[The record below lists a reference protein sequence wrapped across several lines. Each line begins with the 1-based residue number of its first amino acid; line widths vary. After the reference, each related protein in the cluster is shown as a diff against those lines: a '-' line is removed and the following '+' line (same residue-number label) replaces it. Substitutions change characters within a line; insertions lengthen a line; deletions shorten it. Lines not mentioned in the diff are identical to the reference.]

1 MLKSRKLDFM
11 KSSDDRLP
19 VTVLS
24 GFLGSGK
31 TTLLNHLLATMDRK
45 RVAVIENEL
54 GEISIDHH
62 LVLRT
67 DLGSMET
74 VQGRTCCTAREE
86 FLRLLHLLAYARKR
100 YDRILVETTG
110 VAHPGMVAHAILGDP
125 FLKEHMRL
133 DGVVTVVDAKHI
145 LDHLGQDGHAVE
157 QVAYADLLVI
167 NKVDLVSEAELRNV
181 VDAIAGIN
189 SGCGQ
194 IFAQDANV
202 PRDKILDIGG
212 FDLKRIEQGVGGC
225 SKAGGAAPSSNAHAH
240 EIQTVSLTL
249 PGELD
254 GEDFRAWLEEFV
266 TAHAADLFRSK
277 GIIAIRD
284 VPERMVFQGV
294 HGMFRITLGQPWAN
308 NERITQAVFIGRN
321 LRQDAIRAEL
331 ESCRSR

>member
-1 MLKSRKLDFM
+1 M

-31 TTLLNHLLATMDRK
+31 TTLMNHLLATMNRK

-54 GEISIDHH
+54 GEIPIDHH

-100 YDRILVETTG
+100 YDRLLVETTG

-145 LDHLGQDGHAVE
+145 LDHLGQDGHADE

-167 NKVDLVSEAELRNV
+167 NKVDLVSETALRHV
-181 VDAIAGIN
+181 VDSMASINAG
-189 SGCGQ
+189 CEH
-194 IFAQDANV
+194 IFAQDAKV
-202 PRDKILDIGG
+202 PADKILDIGG
-212 FDLKRIEQGVGGC
+212 FDLKRIEKGVGGC
-225 SKAGGAAPSSNAHAH
+225 SKNGNAKPSPKNHEH
-240 EIQTVSLTL
+240 EIQTVSLTI
-249 PGELD
+249 PGDLD
-254 GEDFRAWLEEFV
+254 GDNFRDWLAEFV
-266 TAHAADLFRSK
+266 ERHAEDLFRSK
-277 GIIAIRD
+277 GIITIRD

-308 NERITQAVFIGRN
+308 DARLTQAVFIGRN
-321 LRQDAIRAEL
+321 LRREEIVSGV
-331 ESCRSR
+331 ESCRV

>member
-1 MLKSRKLDFM
+1 M

-31 TTLLNHLLATMDRK
+31 TTLVNHLLDSMNRK

-54 GEISIDHH
+54 GEIPIDHH

-86 FLRLLHLLAYARKR
+86 LLRLLHLLAYARNR

-125 FLKEHMRL
+125 LLKEHLRL
-133 DGVVTVVDAKHI
+133 DGVVTVIDAKHI
-145 LDHLGQDGHAVE
+145 LEHLGQDGHADE

-167 NKVDLVSEAELRNV
+167 NKVDLVSEKELRHV
-181 VDAIAGIN
+181 VDALAAINAG
-189 SGCGQ
+189 CQ
-194 IFAQDANV
+194 HLFAQDAKV
-202 PRDKILDIGG
+202 PADSILDIGG

-225 SKAGGAAPSSNAHAH
+225 SKIGNGKPSATTHGH
-240 EIQTVSLTL
+240 EIQTVSLTIS
-249 PGELD
+249 GGLD
-254 GEDFRAWLEEFV
+254 GDRFRGWLESFV
-266 TAHAADLFRSK
+266 EKHSADLFRSK
-277 GIIAIRD
+277 GILAIRD

-294 HGMFRITLGQPWAN
+294 HGMFRLTLGQPWGN
-308 NERITQAVFIGRN
+308 DERLTQAVFIGRN
-321 LRQDAIRAEL
+321 LRRDEILPGL
-331 ESCRSR
+331 ESCRADK